1 MARVMRILGKTG
13 SQGGVTQVRCVAAG
27 GGGGGGGRRR
37 RCEKPADGGG
47 GGSAELLE
55 GGRAIVR
62 NVKGPIRE
70 GDILILMEQEREAR
84 RIR

>member
-1 MARVMRILGKTG
+1 MTTHTNSAV
-13 SQGGVTQVRCVAAG
+13 
-27 GGGGGGGRRR
+27 
-37 RCEKPADGGG
+37 D
-47 GGSAELLE
+47 SAELLE